1 MIVKGSVEN
10 IIFRNEEN
18 GYTVLNFF
26 AEDRLIT
33 AFGIFPLIK
42 EGECLTMSGEFREN
56 PKYGEQFEVT
66 EVMFDAPADR
76 EGIINYLASGLF
88 RGVGEVT
95 AEAIFDHFGMHT
107 LEILELTP
115 ERLTEV
121 RGIGRAKAKEI
132 AASFRA
138 HSEMQNSLLFL
149 QKLGITTGMALKI
162 YKEYGADTVEIVTDN
177 PYRLVDDI
185 EGVGFLTADRV
196 AAKLGV
202 ERDSDF
208 RIMAGISHILKEA
221 AEKNGHTCLP
231 EEELL
236 KNVRTLIQIET
247 DERIRKCLPFM
258 QINDK
263 IKNYKYKPDDGK
275 EGTAWALASNYSMEN
290 AIAARLL
297 KLNNEAQELNIDI
310 GGELDRYE
318 SDNRICLHEKQREA
332 VSLAINRGV
341 IVLTGGPGTGKTTI
355 IRCILH
361 LMTARNLKVLLAAP
375 TGRAGKRLTESCGV
389 EAKTIHRML
398 GMDFSLGKPV
408 FKFTELNP
416 LECDA
421 VIVDEISMADIYIFH
436 ALLRAIPA
444 GARLILVGDKDQL
457 PSVSAGNILADIIE
471 SGAIPVIALTEIY
484 RQSADSLIIVNAHR
498 INRGELPIIDNS
510 SKDFFVTNSDGG
522 EAQEETVISLMTERL
537 PDYFGYSPKE
547 IQVLSPMKRGLAGV
561 ESLNRKIQKILNPS
575 GKEVMI
581 DGVIFRVGDK
591 VMQTVNNYN
600 LSWEKG
606 NERGEGVFN
615 GDIGYI
621 RDIDK
626 GAIEV
631 EFEDGKTVI
640 YDKEER
646 EELILAYAVTVHKSQ
661 GSEFRAVIL
670 SLSHSGGFLNNR
682 NLLYTA
688 VTRARETV
696 VIVCPAGVL
705 KKMVY
710 NNYIAR
716 RYSLLKEFI
725 WESQRKTRL
734 LFGS

>member
-1 MIVKGSVEN
+1 MIIKGSVEN

-18 GYTVLNFF
+18 GYTVLNLF

-33 AFGIFPLIK
+33 AFGIFPLIR
-42 EGECLTMSGEFREN
+42 EGECLTLTGEFREN
-56 PKYGEQFEVT
+56 PKYGEQFEAA
-66 EVMFDAPADR
+66 EVMFDTPADR
-76 EGIINYLASGLF
+76 AGIINYLASGLF

-95 AEAIFDHFGMHT
+95 AEAIFNHFGLHT
-107 LEILELTP
+107 LEILEITP
-115 ERLTEV
+115 ERLREV

-162 YKEYGADTVEIVTDN
+162 YKEYGEDTVEKVTDN

-185 EGVGFLTADRV
+185 EGVGFLTADRL

-202 ERDSDF
+202 EQDSDF
-208 RIMAGISHILKEA
+208 RIMAGISHVLKEA
-221 AEKNGHTCLP
+221 AERNGHTCLP
-231 EEELL
+231 EDDLL
-236 KNVRTLIQIET
+236 KSVQTLINAET
-247 DERIRKCLPFM
+247 DERVRICLPFM
-258 QINDK
+258 KINDK
-263 IKNYKYKPDDGK
+263 IKNYQFKPEDGK
-275 EGTAWALASNYSMEN
+275 EGSAWALASNYNMEN
-290 AIAARLL
+290 SIAVRLL
-297 KLNNEAQELNIDI
+297 KLNNEAQDLNIDI

-318 SDNRICLHEKQREA
+318 NENGIRLHEKQREA
-332 VSLAINRGV
+332 VSLAINKGV

-355 IRCILH
+355 IKCILD
-361 LMTARNLKVLLAAP
+361 LMTARRLKVLLAAP
-375 TGRAGKRLTESCGV
+375 TGRAGKRLNEACGID
-389 EAKTIHRML
+389 AKTIHRLL
-398 GMDFSLGKPV
+398 GMEFSTGKPV

-421 VIVDEISMADIYIFH
+421 VIVDEISMADIYIFN

-457 PSVSAGNILADIIE
+457 PSVSAGNILSDIIE
-471 SGAIPVIALTEIY
+471 SAAIPVTALTEIY

-498 INRGELPIIDNS
+498 INRGELPVVDNS
-510 SKDFFVTNSDGG
+510 SRDFFVTNSDGG
-522 EAQEETVISLMTERL
+522 EGQAETVISLLTGRL

-547 IQVLSPMKRGLAGV
+547 IQVLSPIKRSAAGV
-561 ESLNRKIQKILNPS
+561 EALNIKIQKILNPS
-575 GKEVMI
+575 GKEVLI
-581 DGVIFRVGDK
+581 NNVAFRVGDK
-591 VMQTVNNYN
+591 VMQTVNNYD

-615 GDIGYI
+615 GDVGYI
-621 RDIDK
+621 TCIEK

-631 EFEDGKTVI
+631 EFEDGRMVV
-640 YDKEER
+640 YDNDER

-688 VTRARETV
+688 VTRAKETV
-696 VIVCPAGVL
+696 VIVGPAGIL

-725 WESQRKTRL
+725 WESQRKNKL

>member
-18 GYTVLNFF
+18 GYTVLNLF

-33 AFGIFPLIK
+33 AFGIFPLIR
-42 EGECLTMSGEFREN
+42 EGECLTLTGEFKEN
-56 PKYGEQFEVT
+56 PKYGEQFEVS

-76 EGIINYLASGLF
+76 ASIINYLASGLF

-95 AEAIFDHFGMHT
+95 AEAIFNHFGLHT
-107 LEILELTP
+107 LEILEVTP
-115 ERLTEV
+115 ERLVEV

-149 QKLGITTGMALKI
+149 QKLGVSTGMALKI
-162 YKEYGADTVEIVTDN
+162 YKEYGEDTVEIVTDN

-185 EGVGFLTADRV
+185 EGVGFLTADRL
-196 AAKLGV
+196 AGKLGV
-202 ERDSDF
+202 EPDSDF
-208 RIMAGISHILKEA
+208 RVMAGISHVLKEA
-221 AEKNGHTCLP
+221 AERSGHTCLP
-231 EEELL
+231 EEELI
-236 KNVRTLIQIET
+236 KGVQTLIGTDT

-263 IKNYKYKPDDGK
+263 IKNYKYKPEDGK
-275 EGTAWALASNYSMEN
+275 EGTAWALSSNYYMEN
-290 AIAARLL
+290 AIAVRLF

-318 SDNRICLHEKQREA
+318 QENGIRLHDKQREA
-332 VSLAINRGV
+332 VSLAVNRGV

-355 IRCILH
+355 IKCILR
-361 LMTARNLKVLLAAP
+361 LMNARNLKVLLAAP
-375 TGRAGKRLTESCGV
+375 TGRASKRLTEACGA
-389 EAKTIHRML
+389 EAKTIHRLL
-398 GMDFSLGKPV
+398 GMDFSSGKPV

-416 LECDA
+416 LDCDA
-421 VIVDEISMADIYIFH
+421 IIVDEISMADIYIFH

-471 SGAIPVIALTEIY
+471 SGAVPVAELTEIY

-498 INRGELPIIDNS
+498 INRGELPIIDNTS
-510 SKDFFVTNSDGG
+510 RDFFVSNSDGG
-522 EAQEETVISLMTERL
+522 EAQAETVISLITGRL
-537 PDYFGYSPKE
+537 PDYFGYSSKE
-547 IQVLSPMKRGLAGV
+547 IQVLSPMKRGVAGV
-561 ESLNRKIQKILNPS
+561 EALNKRIQSILNPV
-575 GKEVMI
+575 GKETVVN
-581 DGVIFRVGDK
+581 GVTFRVGDK

-600 LSWEKG
+600 ITWERG
-606 NERGEGVFN
+606 SELGEGVFN
-615 GDIGYI
+615 GDVGYI
-621 RDIDK
+621 TRIEK

-631 EFEDGKTVI
+631 EFEDGKTVV
-640 YDKEER
+640 YDNDER

-670 SLSHSGGFLNNR
+670 SLSHAAGFLNNR

-688 VTRARETV
+688 VTRAKETV
-696 VIVCPAGVL
+696 VIVGPAGIL

-710 NNYIAR
+710 NNYIAG

-734 LFGS
+734 LYGS

>member
-1 MIVKGSVEN
+1 
-10 IIFRNEEN
+10 
-18 GYTVLNFF
+18 
-26 AEDRLIT
+26 
-33 AFGIFPLIK
+33 
-42 EGECLTMSGEFREN
+42 
-56 PKYGEQFEVT
+56 
-66 EVMFDAPADR
+66 
-76 EGIINYLASGLF
+76 
-88 RGVGEVT
+88 
-95 AEAIFDHFGMHT
+95 
-107 LEILELTP
+107 
-115 ERLTEV
+115 
-121 RGIGRAKAKEI
+121 
-132 AASFRA
+132 
-138 HSEMQNSLLFL
+138 
-149 QKLGITTGMALKI
+149 
-162 YKEYGADTVEIVTDN
+162 
-177 PYRLVDDI
+177 
-185 EGVGFLTADRV
+185 
-196 AAKLGV
+196 
-202 ERDSDF
+202 
-208 RIMAGISHILKEA
+208 
-221 AEKNGHTCLP
+221 
-231 EEELL
+231 
-236 KNVRTLIQIET
+236 
-247 DERIRKCLPFM
+247 
-258 QINDK
+258 
-263 IKNYKYKPDDGK
+263 
-275 EGTAWALASNYSMEN
+275 
-290 AIAARLL
+290 
-297 KLNNEAQELNIDI
+297 
-310 GGELDRYE
+310 
-318 SDNRICLHEKQREA
+318 
-332 VSLAINRGV
+332 
-341 IVLTGGPGTGKTTI
+341 
-355 IRCILH
+355 
-361 LMTARNLKVLLAAP
+361 
-375 TGRAGKRLTESCGV
+375 
-389 EAKTIHRML
+389 
-398 GMDFSLGKPV
+398 
-408 FKFTELNP
+408 
-416 LECDA
+416 
-421 VIVDEISMADIYIFH
+421 
-436 ALLRAIPA
+436 
-444 GARLILVGDKDQL
+444 
-457 PSVSAGNILADIIE
+457 
-471 SGAIPVIALTEIY
+471 
-484 RQSADSLIIVNAHR
+484 
-498 INRGELPIIDNS
+498 
-510 SKDFFVTNSDGG
+510 
-522 EAQEETVISLMTERL
+522 MTERL